1 MSDALSPPTTT
12 TIHAPAP
19 APASAAVR
27 VAVVGTG
34 HVGATYAYA
43 LLLSGLAAEI
53 VLINRDQEEAEGEA
67 MDLAHAAPF
76 GSPVRVWA
84 GDDADCAEAAV
95 VVLTLGAPKG
105 DAADRLALAG
115 KNAAIFGEVVPRLAA
130 HARDAVLLVS
140 SNPVDVLTWVTWKL
154 SGLPRGRVIGS
165 GCVLDTSRLRALLG
179 THVGVDPRDVQ
190 ADVVGEHGDSQ
201 VAVWSR
207 ATVGGVPLRDFAAA
221 AGHPIDRATLDGLAE
236 RTRTAGAAV
245 AERKG
250 FTAYGVAA
258 GLLRITE
265 AVLGDQRAV
274 LSVSTSLD
282 PRVGLGDV
290 ALSLPSVVGRAGVEL
305 VLPPVLAAGEW
316 AALERSAALLRE
328 TSARLGIA

>member
-1 MSDALSPPTTT
+1 MPV
-12 TIHAPAP
+12 APSTP
-19 APASAAVR
+19 VR
-27 VAVVGTG
+27 IAVVGTG

-53 VLINRDQEEAEGEA
+53 VLINRSREEAEGEA

-76 GSPVRVWA
+76 ATPVRIWV
-84 GDDADCAEAAV
+84 GEEADCATAAI

-105 DAADRLALAG
+105 DGPDRLALVEQNG
-115 KNAAIFGEVVPRLAA
+115 AIFGEVVPRIAE
-130 HARDAVLLVS
+130 HAGDSVVLVS
-140 SNPVDVLTWVTWKL
+140 SNPVDVLTWATWKL
-154 SGLPRGRVIGS
+154 SRLPRGRVIGS

-179 THVGVDPRDVQ
+179 AHVGVDPRDVQ

-207 ATVGGVPLRDFAAA
+207 ATVGGLPLGDFAAA
-221 AGHPIDRATLDGLAE
+221 SGHPVDRATLDDIAD

-250 FTAYGVAA
+250 FTAYGVAT

-265 AVLGDQRAV
+265 AILGDQKSV
-274 LSVSTSLD
+274 LSVSTALD
-282 PRVGLGDV
+282 GALGLGDV
-290 ALSLPSVVGRAGVEL
+290 ALSLPSVVGRDGVEL
-305 VLPPVLAAGEW
+305 VLPPALAAAER
-316 AALERSAALLRE
+316 AALEQSAARLRE
-328 TSARLGIA
+328 TSARLGVE